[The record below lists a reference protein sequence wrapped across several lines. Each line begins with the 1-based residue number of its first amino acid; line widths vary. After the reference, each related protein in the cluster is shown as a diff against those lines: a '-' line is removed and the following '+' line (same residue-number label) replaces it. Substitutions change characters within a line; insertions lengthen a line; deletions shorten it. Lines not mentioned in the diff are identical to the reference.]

1 MLLKE
6 LVPTLGNP
14 LAFQFGGACTVLY
27 IHMHCMIRTDYCG
40 GRVSVLATQP
50 RRKAYVDTE
59 DQKGIKRA
67 IPSWF
72 LPLLSVHSPSTS
84 PLSHPGQRLNKPPQ
98 SGGSAPQ
105 RNQWLLIKPKT
116 LVTIRKATLC
126 SELSLLSLLP
136 SPETFIWSSS
146 DPDTALSLDH
156 DLKQRWFNRQS
167 WSSRQLTS
175 EVTIFQYSCLPA
187 SSPTRKAL
195 ANLAGAGD
203 RGKPFLQHRPS
214 SFRSAR
220 WVSPIHFSPHS
231 PQL

>member
-14 LAFQFGGACTVLY
+14 LAFRFGGACTVLY
-27 IHMHCMIRTDYCG
+27 IHMHCMIHTDYCG

-136 SPETFIWSSS
+136 SPETFI
-146 DPDTALSLDH
+146 
-156 DLKQRWFNRQS
+156 
-167 WSSRQLTS
+167 
-175 EVTIFQYSCLPA
+175 
-187 SSPTRKAL
+187 
-195 ANLAGAGD
+195 
-203 RGKPFLQHRPS
+203 
-214 SFRSAR
+214 
-220 WVSPIHFSPHS
+220 
-231 PQL
+231 